1 MLTGKFE
8 TISLNVAF
16 RFFNATVLNARK
28 TNIECVTKSKQIN
41 TIIWSYSYSS
51 TASQL
56 IKAMANEDKWFF
68 WDV

>member
-41 TIIWSYSYSS
+41 TI
-51 TASQL
+51 T
-56 IKAMANEDKWFF
+56 
-68 WDV
+68 